1 MFETTWLIKR
11 FNNWTV
17 WNLIRSMKRTR
28 TNMNIQ
34 ENNNNNN
41 RSERYED
48 DFDKRKEAYLVSQ
61 AFRQPIWRGR
71 NEPSRD
77 SGLRLWK
84 APWDSSSRDSHKCLS
99 RWCKSSPPL
108 SRTEP
113 PLSMPSPIFFCL
125 FLRSNP
131 WEIRNKIQTG
141 SLVLCPNNITFSR
154 TSPFP

>member
-1 MFETTWLIKR
+1 MT
-11 FNNWTV
+11 
-17 WNLIRSMKRTR
+17 NL
-28 TNMNIQ
+28 NIQ
-34 ENNNNNN
+34 ENNNNNNN

-61 AFRQPIWRGR
+61 AFRLPIWRGR

-99 RWCKSSPPL
+99 KWCKSSPPL

-113 PLSMPSPIFFCL
+113 PLSMPSPILLIDRNDEIEMKKKIESCL
-125 FLRSNP
+125 RESLQIERNASDWSQIKSQLPTHFRPIGPL
-131 WEIRNKIQTG
+131 EI
-141 SLVLCPNNITFSR
+141 SPNS
-154 TSPFP
+154 